1 MAALAV
7 DHDHPASCGD
17 LRPRCGNQARERGG
31 APFQGLAVG
40 IGESV
45 PLAAFHI
52 QGPHHRPCARV
63 QHWMIASDR
72 VLAKAVR

>member
-1 MAALAV
+1 MWQ
-7 DHDHPASCGD
+7 PG
-17 LRPRCGNQARERGG
+17 PERGG
-31 APFQGLAVG
+31 ASFQGLAVG

-52 QGPHHRPCARV
+52 QGPHYRPCARV
-63 QHWMIASDR
+63 QPWDDRLNR